1 MYYRLELTMHY
12 RLEIYWQQVR
22 TDYVLW
28 LGLTMYYYCMWYD
41 KLWGPSQ
48 RVVTLFYWCVFWDTL
63 YLVYL
68 EVERLV
74 LGPGR
79 KTKAR
84 LPASSKTGKCLGN
97 IGRHLVH
104 FCQRGKSFC
113 SLVFYLK
120 IVPGEVTSQTVF
132 PLRSDQWRSWEEITK
147 KYLFWVSC
155 WWILVHLN
163 SPPGKVRQKTAS
175 RPSKQFKASPII

>member
-1 MYYRLELTMHY
+1 MAHKDTFGPFQTKVYLLGKDRGKGKDK
-12 RLEIYWQQVR
+12 V
-22 TDYVLW
+22 
-28 LGLTMYYYCMWYD
+28 GLTFEQ
-41 KLWGPSQ
+41 KIIFLWPKTSRLTISDHFGMLTSLQ
-48 RVVTLFYWCVFWDTL
+48 CLVIFVGAFFWDTL

-104 FCQRGKSFC
+104 FCQR
-113 SLVFYLK
+113 
-120 IVPGEVTSQTVF
+120 
-132 PLRSDQWRSWEEITK
+132 
-147 KYLFWVSC
+147 
-155 WWILVHLN
+155 
-163 SPPGKVRQKTAS
+163 
-175 RPSKQFKASPII
+175 

>member
-1 MYYRLELTMHY
+1 MFILPTKPN
-12 RLEIYWQQVR
+12 QG
-22 TDYVLW
+22 T
-28 LGLTMYYYCMWYD
+28 
-41 KLWGPSQ
+41 
-48 RVVTLFYWCVFWDTL
+48 

-104 FCQRGKSFC
+104 FCTFALFQYCNITNLFSMYVCAKH
-113 SLVFYLK
+113 YLK
-120 IVPGEVTSQTVF
+120 IVPGEMARQTVF
-132 PLRSDQWRSWEEITK
+132 PLRSDQRRSWEEITK
-147 KYLFWVSC
+147 KYSFWASC

-175 RPSKQFKASPII
+175 RPSKQFKASPTIWYSNSGLAVIA